1 MGNVLKMIAVIGVFV
16 LLLAACSGDSD
27 GDDIDAGSSNGGGT
41 TSSTEGEPSDGASGG
56 GDVVNRQEPGQAAA
70 SVDGEDFAFDAV
82 GPVGCTISDSEVT
95 VGFIFGDNEV
105 SFVAGATASGSDW
118 RGRIDLNV
126 QGPDGVTNY
135 FADFSGGGG
144 AVAVDGSSMSYSGDW
159 EVLRPGESEAEPAG
173 KGTISATCG

>member
-1 MGNVLKMIAVIGVFV
+1 VFKKIAVLGAFV
-16 LLLAACSGDSD
+16 LLLAACGGDSD
-27 GDDIDAGSSNGGGT
+27 GDDADAGSSGGGGT
-41 TSSTEGEPSDGASGG
+41 TTSTGTEPTAGASVG
-56 GDVVNRQEPGQAAA
+56 GDVVNQQEPGRAAA
-70 SVDGEDFAFDAV
+70 SVDGEDFTFDTV

-105 SFVAGATASGSDW
+105 SFVAGAAASGSDW

-159 EVLRPGESEAEPAG
+159 QVLRPGEPEAEPVG
-173 KGTISATCG
+173 QGTISATCS